1 MKARA
6 ESIANKKESSA
17 VSSATEFEIRTLETS
32 ICLSNM
38 EPIGELG
45 ESSLSG
51 LERGEA
57 EVKPTKKYRRDED
70 AEILSVSNF
79 LVILSLTV

>member
-1 MKARA
+1 MDERDIETK
-6 ESIANKKESSA
+6 SGDV
-17 VSSATEFEIRTLETS
+17 VSGKQGQKVLLIKRSHRLYQVQLSFAIRTLETS

-51 LERGEA
+51 LVRGEA
-57 EVKPTKKYRRDED
+57 ELKPTKK
-70 AEILSVSNF
+70 
-79 LVILSLTV
+79 